1 MYEIVLRMRC
11 GEQVL
16 ETLDSLESAQLAVRR
31 YIARGYKAYYR
42 TKVKRAAYGCM
53 CMMWTITI
61 MLITTLA
68 MFHLFNSLIVPR

>member
-16 ETLDSLESAQLAVRR
+16 ETVDSLESAQLGVMR

-42 TKVKRAAYGCM
+42 AKVNRQAA
-53 CMMWTITI
+53 
-61 MLITTLA
+61 
-68 MFHLFNSLIVPR
+68 